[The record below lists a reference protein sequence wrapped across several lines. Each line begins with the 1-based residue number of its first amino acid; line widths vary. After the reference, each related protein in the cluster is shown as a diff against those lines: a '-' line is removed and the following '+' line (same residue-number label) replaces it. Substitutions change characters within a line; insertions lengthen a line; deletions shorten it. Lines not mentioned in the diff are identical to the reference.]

1 MISGEKVIEILIA
14 ISDKIEENKA
24 YLTELDAN
32 IGDGDHG
39 LNMSKGFSA
48 VKEALKDVDSKN
60 IGSIFKK
67 TGMALVSHVGGA
79 SGPLY
84 GTAFMK
90 AAVVVNDKSS
100 ISIDDFVNILK
111 AAVDGI
117 VMRGK
122 AQEGDKTMLDAIM
135 PAYMAAKKAKEEGK
149 ACSEILEAVSN
160 AALNGAEN
168 TKKISAKKGRASYL
182 GDRSIG
188 HKDPGAVS
196 AAIMLK
202 TIYDC
207 LNKKTN

>member
-1 MISGEKVIEILIA
+1 MISGEKIIEILVSIG
-14 ISDKIEENKA
+14 DKIEENKV
-24 YLTELDAN
+24 YLTELDAS

-39 LNMSKGFSA
+39 LNMSKGFLA

-60 IGSIFKK
+60 IGGILKK
-67 TGMALVSHVGGA
+67 AGMALVSHVGGA

-90 AAVVVNDKSS
+90 AAVIVKDKESVG
-100 ISIDDFVNILK
+100 IDDFINILK
-111 AAVDGI
+111 AAIDGV

-135 PAYMAAKKAKEEGK
+135 PAYRAGKASREEGK
-149 ACSEILEAVSN
+149 ACSEVLEAVSN
-160 AALNGAEN
+160 AALKGAEN
-168 TKKISAKKGRASYL
+168 TEKIAAKKGRASYL

-196 AAIMLK
+196 ASIMLK

-207 LNKKTN
+207 LK